1 MRITV
6 LREQSKSNGHRTLAI
21 QPSTGRVPV
30 AGEPVRARL
39 VRCECR
45 HCGAHSNAIAVHDVQ
60 ASCPNCGHSRLVPVE
75 GADVIVSAERT
86 P

>member
-6 LREQSKSNGHRTLAI
+6 LRERSTAPGRRTLAI
-21 QPSTGRVPV
+21 QPSTGPMPT

-45 HCGAHSNAIAVHDVQ
+45 DCGAHSNAIALGD
-60 ASCPNCGHSRLVPVE
+60 ANAGCPNCGHSRLVPVE
-75 GADVIVSAERT
+75 GADVIVSSARR